1 MENFLSKFAN
11 TNTEVTSNNANLSVS
26 PEFYGTIDITKGALT
41 MKIHFYARVYK
52 MRYEN
57 CIALDDWEINDRSNI
72 SFGGMP
78 IDNIELLK
86 KTMTD
91 SGLTTIAKGLD
102 ISDAELKK
110 EICIQLEQLK
120 MFKDIFGKKAR
131 MFTALSDAD
140 KKKVMIK
147 FAIDKYEIMTP
158 NNEEVKDLVTIDDD
172 GVKSIP
178 TIETLK
184 EVYNNLKTN

>member
-26 PEFYGTIDITKGALT
+26 PEFCGTIDITKGALT

-57 CIALDDWEINDRSNI
+57 CIALDDWEINDKSNI

-78 IDNIELLK
+78 IDNLNALR
-86 KTMTD
+86 TTLNN
-91 SGLTTIAKGLD
+91 SGLTTISNGLD

-110 EICIQLEQLK
+110 EICIQLEQYK

-147 FAIDKYEIMTP
+147 FAIDKYESMTP

-184 EVYNNLKTN
+184 EVYNNLKNK